1 MAVTQVVFATD
12 YPQAIRTNE
21 DCKEYVDAIKF
32 MGLPGEKILH
42 GNAEKLIPDLEA
54 RRKR

>member
-1 MAVTQVVFATD
+1 VFATD

-21 DCKEYVDAIKF
+21 DCKDYVDAIKF

-42 GNAEKLIPDLEA
+42 GNAAKLIPDLEE